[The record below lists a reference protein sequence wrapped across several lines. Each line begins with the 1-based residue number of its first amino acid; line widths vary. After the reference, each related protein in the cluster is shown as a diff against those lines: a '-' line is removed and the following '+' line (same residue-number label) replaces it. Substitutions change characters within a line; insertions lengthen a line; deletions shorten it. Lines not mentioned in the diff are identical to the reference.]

1 MNFFAVDNPD
11 LFVCELKSSEGLS
24 YHSFH
29 ASLVELTIAI
39 LRAKESGM
47 RAKAVGEILIGT
59 TSTNEVARPVMK
71 N

>member
-11 LFVCELKSSEGLS
+11 LFVCELKSSEGLT

-39 LRAKESGM
+39 LRKKESRM
-47 RAKAVGEILIGT
+47 TAKAVGEILVETI
-59 TSTNEVARPVMK
+59 STNEVG
-71 N
+71 

>member
-11 LFVCELKSSEGLS
+11 LFVCELKSSEGLP

-39 LRAKESGM
+39 LRKKESRM
-47 RAKAVGEILIGT
+47 TAKAVGEILVETIP
-59 TSTNEVARPVMK
+59 TNEMG
-71 N
+71 